1 VNTHFVVSIMQ
12 QLSLDDDDDDDDDDV
27 VVV

>member
-12 QLSLDDDDDDDDDDV
+12 QLSLDDDDDDV
-27 VVV
+27 VVVVVVV